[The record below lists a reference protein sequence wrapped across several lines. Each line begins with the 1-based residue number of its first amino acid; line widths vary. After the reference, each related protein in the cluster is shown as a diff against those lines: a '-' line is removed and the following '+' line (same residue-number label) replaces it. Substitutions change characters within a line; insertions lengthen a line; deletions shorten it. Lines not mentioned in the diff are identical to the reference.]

1 GGLLWTTGYSL
12 LGFLFSKQL
21 DIIARDAHL
30 LGGWLL
36 VLFLTGVVA
45 YVLHRWRER
54 ERFIRQVKGDRI
66 TPDELKHQLE
76 SGERPVIIDLRHP
89 LDVLTDPRT
98 LPGALQIA
106 PEDLTARRGEITRD
120 GEIVLFCT

>member
-1 GGLLWTTGYSL
+1 M
-12 LGFLFSKQL
+12 
-21 DIIARDAHL
+21 
-30 LGGWLL
+30 
-36 VLFLTGVVA
+36 FLTGVVA
-45 YVLHRWRER
+45 YVLHRWRQR
-54 ERFIRQVKGDRI
+54 ELFIKQVKGDRI

-106 PEDLTARRGEITRD
+106 PEDLTSRRGEITRD